1 MTTMPNPP
9 LVSPA
14 VRLPQGEERRAA
26 RQLRLPE
33 IGELGQRRLANA
45 RIAVLG
51 AGGLGSP
58 VLQYLAS
65 AGVGTLGIIDFDT
78 IEASNL
84 QRQVLFGVQEVGQ
97 LKAEVA
103 AERIAALS
111 PQTLVAQHHTQLT
124 ANNATDLFTG
134 YDLVIDGT
142 DTFETRYAAADACDA
157 LGLPL
162 VWGSVLRFDAQATV
176 FWSRP
181 TAGAPVS
188 LRDVFPTAPSP
199 GEVPSCA
206 EAGVIGALCGQ
217 LGSILAMEAI
227 KLVCGVGNPLLGRML
242 VIDALA
248 ATTREVP
255 LAPASDAARTPTVS
269 LERATQLGATLLDV
283 RTPAETAGGTLPG
296 ALTRPLADILDHPAA
311 TLAALRAAGAR
322 DTSDIMPDG
331 ACPAPA
337 APAPPVVV
345 YCQQGPRA
353 RVAAHALAAAAPGA
367 DIRVLAGGYADHG
380 NDDVS
385 GDS

>member
-1 MTTMPNPP
+1 
-9 LVSPA
+9 
-14 VRLPQGEERRAA
+14 
-26 RQLRLPE
+26 
-33 IGELGQRRLANA
+33 
-45 RIAVLG
+45 
-51 AGGLGSP
+51 
-58 VLQYLAS
+58 
-65 AGVGTLGIIDFDT
+65 
-78 IEASNL
+78 
-84 QRQVLFGVQEVGQ
+84 
-97 LKAEVA
+97 
-103 AERIAALS
+103 
-111 PQTLVAQHHTQLT
+111 
-124 ANNATDLFTG
+124 
-134 YDLVIDGT
+134 
-142 DTFETRYAAADACDA
+142 
-157 LGLPL
+157 
-162 VWGSVLRFDAQATV
+162 
-176 FWSRP
+176 
-181 TAGAPVS
+181 
-188 LRDVFPTAPSP
+188 
-199 GEVPSCA
+199 
-206 EAGVIGALCGQ
+206 
-217 LGSILAMEAI
+217 
-227 KLVCGVGNPLLGRML
+227 ML